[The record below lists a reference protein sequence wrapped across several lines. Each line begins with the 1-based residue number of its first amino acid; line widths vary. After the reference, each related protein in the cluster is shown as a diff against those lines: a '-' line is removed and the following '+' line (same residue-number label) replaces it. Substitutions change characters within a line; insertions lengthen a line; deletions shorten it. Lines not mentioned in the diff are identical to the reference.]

1 MELQDL
7 EPNAQ
12 TYHELLS
19 CYGRGGAYRQAEQLF
34 TRIREAGIAPDD
46 IICSCRALTVRVLW
60 RARGDGQG

>member
-1 MELQDL
+1 MEPSLLESIKQCMELQDL

-34 TRIREAGIAPDD
+34 TRIREAGIAPD
-46 IICSCRALTVRVLW
+46 
-60 RARGDGQG
+60 GE